1 MSEQTTSDTTDTTD
15 DARESEPPAG
25 KSAGVLLTRTVLRTG
40 LVVLGFALLL
50 FALGQAFGVDLVGPA
65 VEFLG
70 TETGRWLAVA
80 FLALVLISVAA
91 SGWRYRPP
99 A

>member
-1 MSEQTTSDTTDTTD
+1 MSEQESAG
-15 DARESEPPAG
+15 DARDEPRAEG
-25 KSAGVLLTRTVLRTG
+25 STTAFFARVIVRLG
-40 LVVLGFALLL
+40 LVVLGTVLLL
-50 FALGQAFGVDLVGPA
+50 FALGRAFGLDLLGA
-65 VEFLG
+65 VADFLA

-91 SGWRYRPP
+91 SGWRYRRPP